1 LLFYFFIIT
10 SPLNV
15 KAMYHQAVAVGLT
28 NAVNISALVMPA
40 GTDDMVEFLLG
51 YFN

>member
-1 LLFYFFIIT
+1 
-10 SPLNV
+10 
-15 KAMYHQAVAVGLT
+15 MYHQVVAVGLT

-40 GTDDMVEFLLG
+40 GTDDMMERLLR